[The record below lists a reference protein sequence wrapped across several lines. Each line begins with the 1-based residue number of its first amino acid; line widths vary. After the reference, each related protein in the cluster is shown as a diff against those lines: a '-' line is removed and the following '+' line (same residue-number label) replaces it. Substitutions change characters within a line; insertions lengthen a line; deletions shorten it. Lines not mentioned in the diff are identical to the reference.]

1 MTASSAHAPIRYAPA
16 LERLLPD
23 EEATA
28 ADLARAMGDIRE
40 VTFRD
45 YGHAVRP
52 VHAKSHG
59 LLTGEL
65 RVLDGLP
72 AALAQG
78 LFARPAAYPVVLRV
92 STNPGDVL
100 DDDVS
105 SPRGLAVKV
114 IGVEGERLE
123 GSEGDATQDFVMVNA
138 PAFAAPDTKAF
149 AGNLHA
155 LAATT
160 DTGQAWKKAFSAM
173 LRGAEAAV
181 EAVGGKSAALTTLG
195 GHPLTHPLG
204 ETFHT
209 TVPFRHGDHVAKYSV
224 APVSPE
230 LLALKDAPVD
240 LAGKPNG
247 LREAVIAFFR
257 DHGGEW
263 ELRAQLLTNP
273 ETMPVE
279 DASVEWPE
287 AESPHVA
294 VARITVPP
302 QPAWSEARAAAGDDG
317 LSFSPWHGLAAHRPL
332 GSVNRARRRAYAEAA
347 SFRAE
352 RNRCPIHEPRAAII
366 LSDAPAEPYGRAP
379 GREGRRPNTPDA
391 RPGKWAQPMQRPVR
405 HALAGAAGGLVAGA
419 VLSGILAATAARAG
433 EPSELALLERRTADR
448 IGLDHHG
455 EWEGPDVT
463 EEAVGHAGHLVLS
476 AVAGAGYAL
485 VAHDRAPPIPAGL
498 AFGLGFYALC
508 YGLLGPALRVT
519 PPPTRETPSNL
530 VVRGLNHLLFGVV
543 TAVVARGVARR
554 L

>member
-1 MTASSAHAPIRYAPA
+1 MNTTASRLPIRYSPA
-16 LERLLPD
+16 LERPEPD
-23 EEATA
+23 EAATA
-28 ADLARAMGDIRE
+28 ADLARTMGSIRE
-40 VTFRD
+40 TTFRD

-59 LLTGEL
+59 LLAGEL
-65 RVLDGLP
+65 QVPAGLP
-72 AALAQG
+72 PELAQG
-78 LFARPAAYPVVLRV
+78 LFARPGTYPVVLRF

-123 GSEGDATQDFVMVNA
+123 GSEGDATQDFVLVNA

-160 DTGQAWKKAFSAM
+160 DTGQAWKKAFSAA
-173 LRGAEAAV
+173 LRGAEAVV
-181 EAVGGKSAALTTLG
+181 EALGGKSATLTTLG

-204 ETFHT
+204 ETFYS
-209 TVPFRHGDHVAKYSV
+209 TVPFRHGEHVAKYSV

-230 LLALKDAPVD
+230 LLGLKDAPVD
-240 LAGKPNG
+240 LSGKPNG
-247 LREAVIAFFR
+247 LREALIAYFR
-257 DHGGEW
+257 DNGGAW

-273 ETMPVE
+273 DTMPVE

-287 AESPHVA
+287 AESPYVA
-294 VARITVPP
+294 IARITVPP
-302 QPAWSEARAAAGDDG
+302 QPAWSEARAAMVDDG
-317 LSFSPWHGLAAHRPL
+317 LSFSPWHGLAAHCPL

-352 RNRCPIHEPRAAII
+352 RNRCPIHEPREALA
-366 LSDAPAEPYGRAP
+366 LSGAPAEAYGRKP
-379 GREGRRPNTPDA
+379 GREGHRPNTPDA
-391 RPGKWAQPMQRPVR
+391 RPGKWAQPMQAPVR

-419 VLSGILAATAARAG
+419 VLSGILAGTAAAERG
-433 EPSELALLERRTADR
+433 PSELARLERRSAGR
-448 IGLDHHG
+448 LGLDHRG
-455 EWEGPDVT
+455 EWEGPDAT
-463 EEAVGHAGHLVLS
+463 EEAVGHAGHLALS

-485 VAHDRAPPIPAGL
+485 VARDDTPAVPAGI

-519 PPPTRETPSNL
+519 PPPTRETTSNL

>member
-1 MTASSAHAPIRYAPA
+1 MGAPSPRPPIRYSPA
-16 LERLLPD
+16 LERPSPD
-23 EEATA
+23 EAATA
-28 ADLARAMGDIRE
+28 ADLARTMGEIRE
-40 VTFRD
+40 TTFRD

-59 LLTGEL
+59 LLAGEL
-65 RVLDGLP
+65 RVPDGLP
-72 AALAQG
+72 SELAQG
-78 LFARPAAYPVVLRV
+78 LFARPGTYPVVLRI

-114 IGVEGERLE
+114 IGVEGERLP
-123 GSEGDATQDFVMVNA
+123 GSEGDRTQDFVMVNA
-138 PAFAAPDTKAF
+138 PAFAAPDPKAF

-181 EAVGGKSAALTTLG
+181 EAVGGKSATLTTLG

-204 ETFHT
+204 ETFYT
-209 TVPFRHGDHVAKYSV
+209 TTPFRHGDHVAKYAA

-230 LLALKDAPVD
+230 LLALRGAQVD
-240 LAGKPNG
+240 LSGKPNG

-257 DHGGEW
+257 EHGGAW

-287 AESPHVA
+287 GESPYVA

-302 QPAWSEARAAAGDDG
+302 QPAWSEARAAIGDDG

-332 GSVNRARRRAYAEAA
+332 GAVNRSRKRAYAEAA
-347 SFRAE
+347 AFRGE
-352 RNRCPIHEPRAAII
+352 RNRCPIHEPRAAVA
-366 LSDAPAEPYGRAP
+366 LPDAPAQAFGTAP

-391 RPGKWAQPMQRPVR
+391 RPGVLAAPLRPPLR
-405 HALAGAAGGLVAGA
+405 HAAAGAAGGLVAGL
-419 VLSGILAATAARAG
+419 VLSGILAGTAAWAG
-433 EPSELALLERRTADR
+433 SPSELALLERRSAGR
-448 IGLDHHG
+448 LGLRHRD
-455 EWEGPDVT
+455 EWEGPDAG
-463 EEAVGHAGHLVLS
+463 EEAVGHAGHLALS

-485 VAHDRAPPIPAGL
+485 AARDRAPPVPAGL

-508 YGLLGPALRVT
+508 YGLLGPALRIT
-519 PPPTRETPSNL
+519 PPPNRETRSNL
-530 VVRGLNHLLFGVV
+530 LVRGVNHLLFGVV
-543 TAVVARGVARR
+543 TAAVARR
-554 L
+554 FARRL